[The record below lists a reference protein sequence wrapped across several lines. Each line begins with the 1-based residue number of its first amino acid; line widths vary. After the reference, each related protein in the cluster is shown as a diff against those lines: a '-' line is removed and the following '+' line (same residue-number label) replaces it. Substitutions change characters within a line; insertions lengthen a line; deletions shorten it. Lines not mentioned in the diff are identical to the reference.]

1 MVAIVPSW
9 KSGASQLSS
18 CVCLFHQEQKLS
30 LPKAWVIWLSWNTK
44 GAGKA
49 NIQLARL
56 CSEKVRGRKRVRMT
70 LGLSASRVCHS
81 GIRGPLMSR
90 EQEVLPTKS
99 LAVLYWKKLKRD
111 GSQRLEV
118 KFSLLSERQEN
129 MIWLTRSY
137 AWPLCNSS
145 IFIAGSLHVER

>member
-1 MVAIVPSW
+1 MKKEK
-9 KSGASQLSS
+9 KSEKNKRNLKQRRQIAFIFNVHFNRLSS

-30 LPKAWVIWLSWNTK
+30 LPKAWVMWLSWNTK

-49 NIQLARL
+49 NIWLARL
-56 CSEKVRGRKRVRMT
+56 CSEKVRGRKTVRMT

-90 EQEVLPTKS
+90 ELVVLPTKS
-99 LAVLYWKKLKRD
+99 LAVLYWKNLKLD

-118 KFSLLSERQEN
+118 KFSLLS
-129 MIWLTRSY
+129 
-137 AWPLCNSS
+137 
-145 IFIAGSLHVER
+145 